1 MHLCSLG
8 PRPRGWV
15 FPIRHRI
22 PRPGSFVFSYILLKF
37 CFFDSLHVFNKYIF
51 TIAFIIAGLV
61 DIMTYCSG
69 VFWAHLSTESLFD
82 TKGKNLLTLPSKN
95 IQRRLVSSGA
105 TVVFFKTIFSVNLGL
120 DPDPNYST
128 TVFYE

>member
-1 MHLCSLG
+1 MSPLCRMINLPFANSV
-8 PRPRGWV
+8 PKITP
-15 FPIRHRI
+15 
-22 PRPGSFVFSYILLKF
+22 
-37 CFFDSLHVFNKYIF
+37 
-51 TIAFIIAGLV
+51 FIIAGLV

-95 IQRRLVSSGA
+95 IQRRIVSSGA

-128 TVFYE
+128 TVFYEYN